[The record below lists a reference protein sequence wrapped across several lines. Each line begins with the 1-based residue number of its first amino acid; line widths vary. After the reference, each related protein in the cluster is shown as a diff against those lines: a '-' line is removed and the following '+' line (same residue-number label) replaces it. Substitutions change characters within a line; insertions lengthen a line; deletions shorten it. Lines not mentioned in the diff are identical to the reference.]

1 MEIYGL
7 DVSEA
12 TISRITDKVVPLIQE
27 WKSRPL
33 EAIYLFVWLDAIHYK
48 VRHEGRV
55 ISRAVYCVLGINQA
69 SVKMN
74 VIFAQKSKIV
84 IFLFVPL
91 AAINNF
97 FLFKKEKL
105 NLSEHSI
112 IAGIILL
119 GMLLISAL

>member
-1 MEIYGL
+1 M
-7 DVSEA
+7 
-12 TISRITDKVVPLIQE
+12 
-27 WKSRPL
+27 
-33 EAIYLFVWLDAIHYK
+33 LFDMLGYKDAPEPIDA
-48 VRHEGRV
+48 RN
-55 ISRAVYCVLGINQA
+55 LNQA

-91 AAINNF
+91 AAINNI